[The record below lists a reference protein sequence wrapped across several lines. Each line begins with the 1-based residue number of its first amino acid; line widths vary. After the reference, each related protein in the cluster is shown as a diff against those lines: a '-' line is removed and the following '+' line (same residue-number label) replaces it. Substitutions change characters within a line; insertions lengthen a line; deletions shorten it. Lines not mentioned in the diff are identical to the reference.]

1 MGPRTRCFVAA
12 VGAIAFLAF
21 YVWAVVAIG
30 DRLPASMWIDLVF
43 YGIAGIVW
51 GIPLIPLL
59 SWAERERKQAPGDGS
74 RVGGSRAP
82 KGH

>member
-1 MGPRTRCFVAA
+1 
-12 VGAIAFLAF
+12 
-21 YVWAVVAIG
+21 
-30 DRLPASMWIDLVF
+30 MWIDLVF
-43 YGIAGIVW
+43 YGIAGIAW